1 MQGTLNEIDIRSILQ
16 LIELGQRTGEL
27 FVETYPSPLR
37 ESLDSSLTPSSRR
50 YLTRS
55 APGDSPF
62 WFVFFVNGKIAYA
75 ADRASSSLSRL
86 RDYLRYY
93 RVEEAIA
100 ELNGP
105 AGKLTTPE
113 YAYLWQLMENRTIT
127 PAQGKNIIY
136 RTIAETLFD
145 LFGLHQG
152 IFNFEVGTALAP
164 QLTTVEIAP
173 LSAKIAKQI
182 QQWKQFHPHI
192 QTPDRCPVLS
202 EKIALQAALQDNAYK
217 SLDRS
222 CDGKTSLRQLSRFL
236 NRDIATIARA
246 IYPYV
251 QKGWIQLL
259 APANPISSPPN
270 PKPKTHLPAI
280 VCLDDDRVVGKSVE
294 FMLQSHGYRT
304 IVMTDPLG
312 AIGEI
317 FRVKPDLVL
326 CDIAMPDLD
335 GYEICAM
342 LRSST
347 PFRQTPI
354 IMLTGK
360 DGFIDRVKARLVGA
374 TDYLTKPFGAGELLM
389 LIEKYL
395 GFDPLP
401 FQGEGIG
408 EGEAGNEIS
417 PNPSPRV

>member
-1 MQGTLNEIDIRSILQ
+1 MQGTLSEIDIRSILQ

-27 FVETYPSPLR
+27 FVETYPSPPR
-37 ESLDSSLTPSSRR
+37 ENIENSLTPSPRR
-50 YLTRS
+50 YLTRPPS
-55 APGDSPF
+55 GNSPF

-75 ADRASSSLSRL
+75 ADRSSGSLSRL

-93 RVEEAIA
+93 RTEESIA
-100 ELNGP
+100 DLDSP
-105 AGKLTTPE
+105 PGKLATPE
-113 YAYLWQLMENRTIT
+113 YAYLWQLMENRIIT
-127 PAQGKNIIY
+127 PAQGKNIIQ

-152 IFNFEVGTALAP
+152 VFNFEGGTALAP
-164 QLTTVEIAP
+164 QLTAVEIGP
-173 LSAKIAKQI
+173 LATKIVKQI
-182 QQWKQFHPHI
+182 QQWKQLHPHI
-192 QTPDRCPVLS
+192 QSPDLCPAIV
-202 EKIALQAALQDNAYK
+202 EKIALQAALPENAYK

-222 CDGKTSLRQLSRFL
+222 CDGKTTLRQLSRFL
-236 NRDIATIARA
+236 NRDIAIIARA

-259 APANPISSPPN
+259 DRAPPQKTGLPPRDSQQAF
-270 PKPKTHLPAI
+270 PSI
-280 VCLDDDRVVGKSVE
+280 VCLDDDLTIGKSVE
-294 FMLQSHGYRT
+294 FMLQSHGYRVT
-304 IVMTDPLG
+304 AMTDPLESL
-312 AIGEI
+312 GEF
-317 FRVKPDLVL
+317 FRVKPDLIL

-347 PFRQTPI
+347 RFRQTPI

-360 DGFIDRVKARLVGA
+360 DGFIDRVRARLVGA

-395 GFDPLP
+395 GFAPLP
-401 FQGEGIG
+401 FPREEEKTGSQAFSREK
-408 EGEAGNEIS
+408 S
-417 PNPSPRV
+417 PSV

>member
-27 FVETYPSPLR
+27 FVETYRSPLR
-37 ESLDSSLTPSSRR
+37 ENLDNSLTPSSRR
-50 YLTRS
+50 YLTRP
-55 APGDSPF
+55 ALGDSPF

-75 ADRASSSLSRL
+75 ADRSSGSFSRL

-93 RVEEAIA
+93 RAEESIA
-100 ELNGP
+100 DLNSP
-105 AGKLTTPE
+105 PSKLTTPE
-113 YAYLWQLMENRTIT
+113 YAYLWQLMENRIIT

-152 IFNFEVGTALAP
+152 VFNFEGGTALAP
-164 QLTTVEIAP
+164 QLTTVEIGP
-173 LSAKIAKQI
+173 LTTKIVKQM
-182 QQWKQFHPHI
+182 QQWKQLHPHI
-192 QTPDRCPVLS
+192 QSPDRCPALV
-202 EKIALQAALQDNAYK
+202 EKIALQAALPENAYQ

-222 CDGKTSLRQLSRFL
+222 CDGKTTLRQLSRFL
-236 NRDIATIARA
+236 NRDIAIIARA

-259 APANPISSPPN
+259 DRAPPRGAARPLRDSRQKFPS
-270 PKPKTHLPAI
+270 I
-280 VCLDDDRVVGKSVE
+280 VCLDDDLTIGKSVE
-294 FMLQSHGYRT
+294 FMLQSHGYQVT
-304 IVMTDPLG
+304 AMTNPLG

-317 FRVKPDLVL
+317 FRVKPDLIL

-347 PFRQTPI
+347 RFRQTPI
-354 IMLTGK
+354 IMLTSA
-360 DGFIDRVKARLVGA
+360 DGFIDRVRARLVGA

-395 GFDPLP
+395 GFNPLP
-401 FQGEGIG
+401 FPREEENTGTKEFSL
-408 EGEAGNEIS
+408 EKS
-417 PNPSPRV
+417 PSV